1 MIGSREAA
9 RHNFRMSSKTPFI
22 LVDVFTSR
30 PFGGNQLAVFTD
42 AATLSASQ
50 MQELAHE
57 MNFSES
63 TFVMPPDSSGARRV
77 RIFTP
82 KHEMPMA
89 GHPTVGTTWVLASR
103 GEIALEAASVD
114 ATLQLGIGPVTV
126 TVESARGKPNF
137 VWMAHREPEF
147 GAKRDD
153 RERIAEALGITA
165 AEDIRDDL
173 PIQIVST
180 GVPFLFVPIRTLDAL
195 AKCAPNA
202 PALAAL
208 FQPGEPILPIYI
220 FVANESGEFAPRSR
234 MFAPH
239 DGVAEDPATGGASA
253 PFGAYAATYGL
264 IKPAPKTSF
273 LIQQGVEMGRPSE
286 IRVEVARKDSGALAI
301 RIGGRCA
308 IVGEGFMFL

>member
-1 MIGSREAA
+1 MSR
-9 RHNFRMSSKTPFI
+9 KIPFT
-22 LVDVFTSR
+22 LADVFTSR

-42 AATLSASQ
+42 AATLSASE

-63 TFVMPPDSSGARRV
+63 TFVMAAESAHAARRV

-82 KHEMPMA
+82 RRELPMA

-103 GEIALEAASVD
+103 GEIALESANVD

-126 TVESARGKPNF
+126 TIESTGGKPDF

-147 GAKRDD
+147 GVERHD
-153 RERIAEALGITA
+153 RGLIAEALGITA
-165 AEDIRDDL
+165 ADIRDDL
-173 PIQIVST
+173 PVQIVST
-180 GVPFLFVPIRTLDAL
+180 GVPFIFVPLRTLDAL
-195 AKCAPNA
+195 ARCVSSGA
-202 PALAAL
+202 ALAAL
-208 FQPGEPILPIYI
+208 FKSGEQPLPIYM
-220 FVANESGEFAPRSR
+220 FVANESGEFAARSR

-239 DGVAEDPATGGASA
+239 TDAIPEDPATGSA
-253 PFGAYAATYGL
+253 AAPLGAYAATYGL
-264 IKPAPKTSF
+264 IKPQPSHSF

-286 IRVEVARKDSGALAI
+286 IRVEVARKSSGAFAI

-308 IVGEGFMFL
+308 IVGEGAMFL

>member
-1 MIGSREAA
+1 MSR
-9 RHNFRMSSKTPFI
+9 KTPFI

-42 AATLSASQ
+42 AAALSASE

-63 TFVMPPDSSGARRV
+63 TFVMPAESAAVARRV

-82 KHEMPMA
+82 SIEMPMA

-103 GEIALEAASVD
+103 GEIALDSASVD

-126 TVESARGKPNF
+126 TIENSSGKPDF
-137 VWMAHREPEF
+137 VWMAHREAEF

-153 RERIAEALGITA
+153 RQQVAQALGIKA
-165 AEDIRDDL
+165 DDLRDDL

-180 GVPFLFVPIRTLDAL
+180 GNPFIFVPLRTLDAL

-202 PALAAL
+202 SAIATLSK
-208 FQPGEPILPIYI
+208 PGEQAPLIYM
-220 FVANESGEFAPRSR
+220 FVANESGEFSARAR

-239 DGVAEDPATGGASA
+239 FGVSEDPATGSAAA

-273 LIQQGVEMGRPSE
+273 LITQGVEMKRPSE
-286 IRVEVARKDSGALAI
+286 IRVEVARKDSGAFAI
-301 RIGGRCA
+301 RIGGRCV
-308 IVGEGFMFL
+308 IVGEGAMFL